1 MYDLS
6 ASMAEVIRPGYHA
19 HNVQAARRSTS
30 QRRDTQPIAWV
41 ENGSENQAISQ
52 KMEPILDGGEYL
64 GRYWSG
70 QALTKQETPTKRWK
84 RMTNPVG
91 CRSDAGPET
100 KME

>member
-6 ASMAEVIRPGYHA
+6 ASMAEVIRPGYHV

-30 QRRDTQPIAWV
+30 QRRDGV
-41 ENGSENQAISQ
+41 RRENQTISQ
-52 KMEPILDGGEYL
+52 TVEPILDGGEYL

-70 QALTKQETPTKRWK
+70 QALTEQRRRKK
-84 RMTNPVG
+84 MTNPAR